1 MGASPLVA
9 DAAAMADRARAFQ
22 RELISWSLAY
32 AANGYPVFP
41 CDATKKP
48 RVKWKNAATT
58 DHLQIELWWRTWP
71 LAMIGI
77 PMGER
82 SALCVLDVDCK
93 NGTDGF
99 KTIRANNWTIPHE
112 SIEVRTPS
120 GGAHF
125 YFRYTA
131 ASATP
136 LARSAPAW
144 IFEAKADTSSL
155 LRLGRRLTA
164 GFTAT
169 PKGKNLRWGCC
180 YERASQPSR
189 MG

>member
-125 YFRYTA
+125 YFRYTGSERN
-131 ASATP
+131 SAGKIGP
-136 LARSAPAW
+136 GLDIRGQGGYVIAP
-144 IFEAKADTSSL
+144 
-155 LRLGRRLTA
+155 
-164 GFTAT
+164 
-169 PKGKNLRWGCC
+169 
-180 YERASQPSR
+180 PSR
-189 MG
+189 PSPDCRDYCYAEGQELEMGVLL